1 MLTVGLTGG
10 TAAGKSS
17 VARVLSECGA
27 RHIDADQVGRAL
39 TEGPGPLTERIL
51 ARFGDRVR
59 AEGGGIHRDR
69 LARIVFGDAGA
80 RRDLE
85 RLLHPA
91 IRAEIERRLR
101 EAESAGFSGIVLVE
115 AALLVEVGRERAYD
129 VLLLV
134 ESPASLKIERQVRH
148 AGRTAEDAAARLAA
162 QAPAGRKALSAD
174 IVVWNDSDGATL
186 AERCREVW
194 DHLTRLVS

>member
-1 MLTVGLTGG
+1 VLTVGLTGG

-17 VARVLSECGA
+17 VARILRERGA
-27 RHIDADQVGRAL
+27 RHIDADQVGRDL
-39 TEGPGPLTERIL
+39 TERPGPLTEQII
-51 ARFGDRVR
+51 ARFGGDVR
-59 AEGGGIHRDR
+59 SETGGVRRDR

-91 IRAEIERRLR
+91 MRAEIERRLR
-101 EAESAGFSGIVLVE
+101 EADSEGFAGVVLVE
-115 AALLVEVGRERAYD
+115 AALVVEVGREPAYD
-129 VLLLV
+129 VVLVV
-134 ESPASLKIERQVRH
+134 ESPASLKIERQIRY

-194 DHLTRLVS
+194 DHLTRLTS